1 MAGCVDTFAWPL
13 RGQFRQYKRGSKL
26 YTVQLDE
33 SGVTVTSDG
42 EKQVVKVTD
51 LVGCQCQ
58 QEQQQ
63 QGNSAYF
70 TLLAYPLTGGRK
82 RTRLAQCFEVASKN
96 TFKENLAV
104 ANAWRRAVYH
114 AVRNHGTTKPQ
125 VDHSKKILLFINP
138 NSGSGRAL
146 QTYKKQVSTLLAE
159 AEVSHEVLVTERASH
174 ATDVVRTLDLTQY
187 AGLVILSGDG
197 LLYEVYNGLLARP
210 DWDEAIQFPIGII
223 PGGSGNGLARSLAH
237 WLREPYKAN
246 PVLVSTLNVVYGHL
260 SPLDLVMTETAKGK
274 RILSFLSIGF
284 GLLSDIDIES
294 ERLRIIGE
302 SRFAVWAV
310 ARCANLR
317 RYRATISFKR
327 AVGAPV
333 PAPLA
338 SSPMLQ
344 RSQTLQE
351 GEGLPSTNARHLSH
365 SHSMQLQESKK
376 GEEEEACLDILPS
389 LVKVEDGALEPVPEK
404 AQEAQ
409 ECEEQQQQDGAKSE
423 VLLPGLDEPVPDDW
437 ETIEDEFVMV
447 YCSQQTHITSDV
459 LIAPQ
464 ATPDDGYL
472 WLMMLR
478 RSCPKTTIAKL
489 LLGLDGRHL
498 RYPGVEMVAV
508 EALRIVPGTS
518 KGYLTVDGEVIPWTP
533 IQSHV
538 LHKRGCI
545 MTR

>member
-1 MAGCVDTFAWPL
+1 MAECVGTLAWPL

-26 YTVQLDE
+26 YNVQLDE
-33 SGVTVTSDG
+33 SGMTVTSDG

-82 RTRLAQCFEVASKN
+82 RTRLALCFEVASKN

-146 QTYKKQVSTLLAE
+146 QTYRKQVSTLLAE

-210 DWDEAIQFPIGII
+210 DWNEAIQFPIGII

-237 WLREPYKAN
+237 WLREPYRAN

-478 RSCPKTTIAKL
+478 RSCPKTTIAKVTSIFIL
-489 LLGLDGRHL
+489 SVNSDAIKMGLMRGSGNL
-498 RYPGVEMVAV
+498 
-508 EALRIVPGTS
+508 IF
-518 KGYLTVDGEVIPWTP
+518 LTFSYKFSCFSNLFQI
-533 IQSHV
+533 
-538 LHKRGCI
+538 L
-545 MTR
+545 